1 MNKKHYVIAF
11 ISFFIL
17 FSMHPLS
24 AFAADSGDSTVN
36 EWFQNKDGKT
46 TGKSEQKAEKTKQT
60 VDDGIEE
67 ASASSVSAFDFVKLI
82 FALLF
87 VILLIYGLVK
97 LMNKRNRLLKPF
109 QYVENIGGT
118 SVGQN
123 RSVQLIKVGKRVLV
137 VGVGDTI
144 QLLKEIDNEE
154 EREAILAQHE
164 EAISSKVEWP
174 KLMNPLKGSEKK
186 TQQMLPSFSKALK
199 EQLEE
204 LKQNRSEGKKKG
216 PHHHE

>member
-1 MNKKHYVIAF
+1 
-11 ISFFIL
+11 
-17 FSMHPLS
+17 
-24 AFAADSGDSTVN
+24 
-36 EWFQNKDGKT
+36 
-46 TGKSEQKAEKTKQT
+46 
-60 VDDGIEE
+60 
-67 ASASSVSAFDFVKLI
+67 
-82 FALLF
+82 
-87 VILLIYGLVK
+87 
-97 LMNKRNRLLKPF
+97 
-109 QYVENIGGT
+109 GGT

-164 EAISSKVEWP
+164 EAMSSKVEWP